1 MGKNYIVLKNL
12 TKNIIVSKFTY
23 YKQGDQKKKHHK
35 TKLIIDKFESS
46 LVDVYD

>member
-23 YKQGDQKKKHHK
+23 YKQGDQKKKASQNK
-35 TKLIIDKFESS
+35 T
-46 LVDVYD
+46 YN